1 MENKLKDI
9 CLELKEIKSC
19 MLILQ
24 KALENENDEILKTDI
39 DNYLE
44 ILLEKIDKAIACYE
58 RITNLIIQNQ
68 EWTKNLMVQFFA
80 PLSKNK
86 VLPNWKTRIFTLK
99 SYLYKVMPNDWNSTR
114 QKEYYETWER
124 IIFWPSDKEYKK
136 RKKLYFDRLNNF

>member
-44 ILLEKIDKAIACYE
+44 ILL
-58 RITNLIIQNQ
+58 
-68 EWTKNLMVQFFA
+68 
-80 PLSKNK
+80 
-86 VLPNWKTRIFTLK
+86 
-99 SYLYKVMPNDWNSTR
+99 
-114 QKEYYETWER
+114 
-124 IIFWPSDKEYKK
+124 
-136 RKKLYFDRLNNF
+136 

>member
-58 RITNLIIQNQ
+58 RITDLIIQNQ
-68 EWTKNLMVQFFA
+68 EWMKKFMVQRIA
-80 PLSKNK
+80 PYFSKLKMDNEQ
-86 VLPNWKTRIFTLK
+86 WK
-99 SYLYKVMPNDWNSTR
+99 
-114 QKEYYETWER
+114 
-124 IIFWPSDKEYKK
+124 II
-136 RKKLYFDRLNNF
+136 